1 MPIIV
6 AHKAEC
12 DIVINGPVRSRLVAH
27 KTFVDE
33 ARICTCGGE
42 LLDTALFTMGPPSIT
57 RDDVLE
63 IVAANSGGVD
73 R

>member
-12 DIVINGPVRSRLVAH
+12 DIVTNGPVRSRLVAH

-33 ARICTCGGE
+33 ARVCTCGGE
-42 LLDTALFTMGPPSIT
+42 LVDTALFTMGPPEFTWS
-57 RDDVLE
+57 DVLA
-63 IVAANSGGVD
+63 IVEAHTGGVD